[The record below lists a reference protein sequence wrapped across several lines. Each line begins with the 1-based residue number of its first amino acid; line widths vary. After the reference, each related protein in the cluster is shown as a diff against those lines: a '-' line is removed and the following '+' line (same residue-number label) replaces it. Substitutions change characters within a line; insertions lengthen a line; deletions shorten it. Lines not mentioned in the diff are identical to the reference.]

1 MSGLAKLRIAI
12 VASLIALTSGLQAQ
26 SPSPSNSNTN
36 VSSVPQLKITNTALT
51 SDSASIS
58 ISMPETPAKFSVH
71 LNGKDVSSRFSSADC
86 KDAICKTATLTQA
99 DGFTPQKNVLTL
111 DAGHGVTGRLRFGTN
126 VSSPTSSGSVLPQ
139 ARPMALT
146 SSVTPKAQ
154 TVGADYSSALPPTV
168 AFTTLTPGGWQ
179 QGANPWFSVN
189 GVTYPATTPANSCS
203 GDQYLAISLDRQT
216 LQEKIDAP
224 ENSPMCLAN
233 SAAVT
238 TYLATLSANDIVIVG
253 SISGT
258 YPAKG
263 LDLTSIGGNPAAVSG
278 IGGGVFNLAYPA
290 AVITIGTPGA
300 AAGSAYM
307 GYSINAPGFE
317 NIPVFANGTLQE
329 DAYGNYNFQSGDV
342 AEFVVSPNDIDVITS
357 PSDTHTSAVSISIPG
372 AAPNAVQNIAYTP
385 PVGVDSGYWLLI
397 LSRNTLKPQ
406 TGTCSAP
413 TLSPDGST
421 EYISGCGVFYRTN
434 SGVAADETA
443 NYQALAT
450 ALDGVNPFQ
459 LAFLVTAGQAAD
471 GGTNN
476 SVWNVAGFNPFNNVS
491 NGFLEFSNALS
502 QLGGTSNLTQY
513 LLSPTSAYTFIG
525 SPGLGGP
532 LTGSSIESTTVL
544 PVQGQ
549 TGFVH
554 GLLQRDFNGLYVPG
568 QTNQEPTALYVAKG
582 ALKDPEYKLT
592 EVALQ
597 QPMDWPSSSTTTLLP
612 GGYTLYGQVSA
623 YKYLSYVLLN
633 TYIQGIQQNSH
644 IDDIHYFFTGS
655 YNNLIDYHS
664 YNAASASF
672 PSTTS
677 AYPCDSVTPTGPTIQ
692 CTINSFVG
700 DGQTLIFTQ
709 LDFAAVQKQLST
721 EIQDL
726 TNTLQFL
733 VIGPNSMKSVITSS
747 SSNVGLA
754 LNNAA
759 ANILASTLQ
768 PVPPQT
774 VVKTSWQNIVGMIGG
789 VASIFS
795 AVPGIGEIAGIALL
809 ATNGAKLFGGIASAV
824 GGAAS
829 LASDAGQITTSST
842 SSVLP
847 NPQMQFQ
854 STIAN
859 LANGYLQNQLSG
871 GFDAMADSITSDWGR
886 LSILGPMTV
895 DPNNT
900 VFFSPTYS
908 AETLA
913 VSSLTQAASRS
924 FYMSLMPAIGYGVD
938 YYPAV
943 HGWSTE
949 QAGQQNI
956 PDMGVYSSSGTLSTT
971 YHCKAY
977 YLQPQENTTAPTFN
991 DTGTTITAP
1000 GSGLGAPVAN
1010 IYTWYPTI
1018 GGVPSSFPRN
1028 RAGNPDATTTEIDM
1042 FVIAG
1047 KVSYPNT
1054 TSVTIN
1060 VPTAQL
1066 TNYLFTNSGLNLPV
1080 SEFTSISG
1088 PLASTFTNMAVNNR
1102 AQNDT
1107 NSICG
1112 SYWYPTK
1119 YPVSDTP
1126 STTNP
1131 SAGTPGESTTI
1142 TLTVASTDVLGDDL
1156 PVSAT
1161 VTAGSTPATSGS
1173 VYFTVDGAGQVNA
1186 NVNAQGVASTVIPTA
1201 QLTRGAHQI
1210 VALYSGV
1217 TPFEPSTSVA
1227 ATTTVY
1233 TTAPDINLSASTS
1246 SVNVSYGSISSP
1258 VTLQLTSLAGLAG
1271 AVNLSCAGL
1280 PVGMSCSFNPTQM
1293 ALSANGQAT
1302 VSMTINGG
1310 NASSSSFWIPGVG
1323 LVLLPFSLVCLNRVR
1338 KGGHQIGGIICLLV
1352 LSFVGIACLSGCSGG
1367 SSPSSNSF
1375 QETGSKTVLISASC
1389 GTVNTTVPIEVN
1401 IQ

>member
-1 MSGLAKLRIAI
+1 MFGHTRSRIAYL
-12 VASLIALTSGLQAQ
+12 ASLLALITGLQAQ
-26 SPSPSNSNTN
+26 SPSTSNSNAN
-36 VSSVPQLKITNTALT
+36 VSSVPQVKITTTAVT
-51 SDSASIS
+51 SSSATISVSI
-58 ISMPETPAKFSVH
+58 PGTPQKFSAH
-71 LNGKDVSSRFSSADC
+71 LNGKDVSSRFAAASCDGAT
-86 KDAICKTATLTQA
+86 CKTATLTQA
-99 DGFTPQKNVLTL
+99 DGLSTIKDVLTV
-111 DAGHGVTGRLRFGTN
+111 DAGQGVTGRLRFGGLTTATTT
-126 VSSPTSSGSVLPQ
+126 SPSALPQ
-139 ARPMALT
+139 LKAMTATPNAQ
-146 SSVTPKAQ
+146 SVGSTLA
-154 TVGADYSSALPPTV
+154 TFLPPTV
-168 AFTTLTPGGWQ
+168 ALTTLHPGGWDPPS
-179 QGANPWFSVN
+179 PWISVN
-189 GVTYPATTPANSCS
+189 GVNYPDVAPGGATCQGSF
-203 GDQYLAISLDRQT
+203 YLAIVLDRQT
-216 LQEKIDAP
+216 LVEKTAAP
-224 ENSPMCLAN
+224 ESSPICLQNAG
-233 SAAVT
+233 AVK
-238 TYLATLSANDIVIVG
+238 TYLSSLTANDLVIIG
-253 SISGT
+253 SNWETS
-258 YPAKG
+258 PDAG
-263 LDLTSIGGNPAAVSG
+263 LDLTAIGGSAWSG
-278 IGGGVFNLAYPA
+278 MPGDGSYPA
-290 AVITIGTPGA
+290 GILAIGTPGA
-300 AAGSAYM
+300 ANNTAFQTYYINKS
-307 GYSINAPGFE
+307 GYEPIQ
-317 NIPVFANGTLQE
+317 VFAKGTLQE
-329 DAYGNYNFQSGDV
+329 DAYGNYNFQSSDV
-342 AEFVVSPNDIDVITS
+342 VEFTVSPNDIDVITS
-357 PSDTHTSAVSISIPG
+357 PSDTHTSGVAISIPG
-372 AAPNAVQNIAYTP
+372 AAPNAVQNIVYTP
-385 PVGVDSGYWLLI
+385 SVGVDSGYWLLT
-397 LSRNTLKPQ
+397 LSRNSMQPQ

-413 TLSPDGST
+413 TTSSDGST

-434 SGVAADETA
+434 NPGYPQDET
-443 NYQALAT
+443 YQYQ
-450 ALDGVNPFQ
+450 Q
-459 LAFLVTAGQAAD
+459 LASALSSINSWQLAILVTVGQAAD
-471 GGTNN
+471 GGTTN

-502 QLGGTSNLTQY
+502 ALGGTSNLTQY

-544 PVQGQ
+544 PAQGQ
-549 TGFVH
+549 SGFVH
-554 GLLQRDFNGLYVPG
+554 GILQRNLNGLYVPN
-568 QTNQEPTALYVAKG
+568 QTNQEPVALYAAKG
-582 ALKDPEYKLT
+582 GLKDPEFKLT

-597 QPMDWPSSSTTTLLP
+597 QPVDWPSSSTTTLLP
-612 GGYTLYGQVSA
+612 GAFSPGGQVAA
-623 YKYLSYVLLN
+623 YRYLSYVLLN
-633 TYIQGIQQNSH
+633 AYIQGIQPSSH
-644 IDDIHYFFTGS
+644 LDDIHYFFTGS

-664 YNAASASF
+664 YNATSVPF
-672 PSTTS
+672 PSTTGT
-677 AYPCDSVTPTGPTIQ
+677 YPCDSIAPLSTGSGTTLQ
-692 CTINSFVG
+692 CTINSFVA
-700 DGQTLIFTQ
+700 DGQQLVFTQ
-709 LDFAAVQKQLST
+709 LDFAAVQQQLST
-721 EIQDL
+721 EIQYL

-733 VIGPNSMKSVITSS
+733 VTGPNSMKSVITSS

-759 ANILASTLQ
+759 ANILSSTLQ

-789 VASIFS
+789 VASLLS
-795 AVPGIGEIAGIALL
+795 AVPGIGEIAGVASL
-809 ATNGAKLFGGIASAV
+809 ATNGAKLFGGISSAI

-829 LASDAGQITTSST
+829 LASGAGQITTSST
-842 SSVLP
+842 NSVLP

-871 GFDAMADSITSDWGR
+871 GFDTTADGITSDWGR
-886 LSILGPMTV
+886 LSVLGPMSA

-900 VFFSPTYS
+900 VFFSPTYA

-913 VSSLTQAASRS
+913 VNSLTQAASRS
-924 FYMSLMPAIGYGVD
+924 FYLALMPAIGYGVD

-956 PDMGVYSSSGTLSTT
+956 PDMGVYSSSGSGLSPT
-971 YHCKAY
+971 YHCSAY
-977 YLQPQENTTAPTFN
+977 YLQPQQNTTAPVFN
-991 DTGTTITAP
+991 DTGTAITAP

-1066 TNYLFTNSGLNLPV
+1066 TNYLFTNAGLDLPI

-1088 PLASTFTNMAVNNR
+1088 PLASAFTNMAANNR

-1112 SYWYPTK
+1112 SYWYPTL
-1119 YPVSDTP
+1119 YYVSDTP
-1126 STTNP
+1126 ATTLLGSA
-1131 SAGTPGESTTI
+1131 SAGTSTTT
-1142 TLTVASTDVLGDDL
+1142 TLTVASTAVLGDDL

-1161 VTAGSTPATSGS
+1161 VMAGSAPVTGGS
-1173 VYFTVDGAGQVNA
+1173 VYFTVDGTGQVNA
-1186 NVNAQGVASTVIPTA
+1186 SVNALGVASTVIPTA

-1217 TPFEPSTSVA
+1217 TPNQPSTSVA

-1233 TTAPDINLSASTS
+1233 TTVPDINLSASTS
-1246 SVNVSYGSISSP
+1246 SVNVSYGSTSSP
-1258 VTLQLTSLAGLAG
+1258 IMLQITSVSGLGG
-1271 AVNLSCAGL
+1271 AVNLTCAGL
-1280 PVGMSCSFNPTQM
+1280 PVGMSCNFNPSQM
-1293 ALSANGQAT
+1293 TLSANGQAS

-1310 NASSSSFWIPGVG
+1310 TASSSSFWIPGVG

-1367 SSPSSNSF
+1367 SSPF